1 MSFALLS
8 AVMELG
14 LMQYDV
20 MQLQSLLRLGM
31 LDFVAE
37 LLWWG
42 GIAFSEDQHAQILT
56 CFVRLRVAGV

>member
-14 LMQYDV
+14 IMQYDV
-20 MQLQSLLRLGM
+20 MQLQSLLHLGM

-37 LLWWG
+37 LLW
-42 GIAFSEDQHAQILT
+42 
-56 CFVRLRVAGV
+56 